1 MCDTFHNKG
10 LKKNEDIQETRLT
23 MCSWLWKQGQV
34 HGIAKLLN
42 FCVYLKISRNQK
54 FLKIFK
60 D

>member
-1 MCDTFHNKG
+1 MKIYRKQKTDHVFT
-10 LKKNEDIQETRLT
+10 
-23 MCSWLWKQGQV
+23 QGQV
-34 HGIAKLLN
+34 HGIAVLLN